1 MEKID
6 NTTEPLEATRT
17 GEPDEPAAASYG
29 LLYITRA
36 YNNRE
41 INFEEWMKRSREWA
55 ERIIKHYGNNEG
67 KAD

>member
-1 MEKID
+1 ME
-6 NTTEPLEATRT
+6 TTDPTAGQVEAPRSV
-17 GEPDEPAAASYG
+17 ESAESSAASYG

-41 INFEEWMKRSREWA
+41 ISFEEWMKQSREWA
-55 ERIIKHYGNNEG
+55 ESIIRQYGNNEG

>member
-1 MEKID
+1 ME
-6 NTTEPLEATRT
+6 TTDTTAGQVEAARV
-17 GEPDEPAAASYG
+17 EPAESSAASYG

-41 INFEEWMKRSREWA
+41 ISFEEWMKQSREWA
-55 ERIIKHYGNNEG
+55 ESIIRQYGNNKG